1 LISWRTKIATRVID
15 LCLRELF
22 VFREMQTDPNWS
34 NFLWNAKTHSVRG
47 RHFFPY
53 KNKTLN
59 SVLSQVELVDF
70 GATRSYSA
78 AFIDNWLR
86 LLVAAAQQDR
96 EECLRWSL
104 ELGYL
109 TGDEDDVSP
118 LSLLYPLRSARI
130 DWEIRS

>member
-1 LISWRTKIATRVID
+1 
-15 LCLRELF
+15 
-22 VFREMQTDPNWS
+22 
-34 NFLWNAKTHSVRG
+34 
-47 RHFFPY
+47 
-53 KNKTLN
+53 
-59 SVLSQVELVDF
+59 VLSQVELVDF

-78 AFIDNWLR
+78 VFIDNWLR

-109 TGDEDDVSP
+109 TGEENDVS
-118 LSLLYPLRSARI
+118 LSPSLYSVLRI